1 VLTAIPAIPA
11 ISVVIP
17 AHNRPDMLTAAI
29 ESALAQTFDDCEVII
44 VLHGATPE
52 ATASAEAFASNPKV
66 HLVASEYSTV
76 AAARNAGIARAR
88 GEWIAFLD
96 DDDIWENGKLPPR
109 WRRRGAA
116 MPMSSRAISASSM
129 PVDRWRI
136 RA

>member
-1 VLTAIPAIPA
+1 MLTAIPA

-96 DDDIWENGKLPPR
+96 DDDIWENGKLAAQMAAA
-109 WRRRGAA
+109 RRCDADV
-116 MPMSSRAISASSM
+116 IT
-129 PVDRWRI
+129 
-136 RA
+136 